1 MARALHW
8 ENSPKLPVNIIVC
21 LFASKLVFLSLYLKQ
36 FFIFEDFTFM
46 STRKKT
52 KKTIIITTG

>member
-52 KKTIIITTG
+52 KKQ